1 MELFSTLPS
10 EIINHI
16 ISYTYRVQDNALLQ
30 DIKSFYISKKIL
42 LISYYQR
49 LVVDN
54 YLYDGEHLLWLL
66 NDMYYFSNSVS
77 PAICGYMPPFYN
89 LFHRH
94 CLLRTRLDVDVFVG
108 ILEKKNYSS
117 QINVFLGLFTPM
129 ERDAFIARVLSRP
142 F

>member
-10 EIINHI
+10 EIISHI
-16 ISYTYRVQDNALLQ
+16 ISYTYCVQKKELLE
-30 DIKSFYISKKIL
+30 DIKSFYITKQIL
-42 LISYYQR
+42 LTTYYQR
-49 LVVDN
+49 FVIDN

-77 PAICGYMPPFYN
+77 PAVCGFMPPFYN

-108 ILEKKNYSS
+108 ILEKKVYSS

-129 ERDAFIARVLSRP
+129 ERDAFIVHFVMQP